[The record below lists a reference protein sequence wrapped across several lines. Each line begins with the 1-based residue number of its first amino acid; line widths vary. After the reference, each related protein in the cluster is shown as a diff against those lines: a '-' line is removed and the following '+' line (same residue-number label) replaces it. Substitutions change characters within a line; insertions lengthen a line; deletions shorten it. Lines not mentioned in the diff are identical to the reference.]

1 MTRWQTIRLV
11 AAREV
16 RERMRTRMFRIGT
29 AITVLVV
36 CAGIV
41 LPNVLADDGEPTA
54 TVALVTPIAAQVQ
67 QAIERLGPSVGAK
80 IATAPV
86 PDVSSGERLLQEGT
100 ADVLLVPAREVVTK
114 VPVQPGSTGRTSQLA
129 AAVGD
134 VARVYAGLQAQGLSA
149 EQASDA
155 LAAPPLPLRG
165 LGPVPVEKAKDMGA
179 AAASMILLFLFLTL
193 YGAWILNGVV
203 EEKTSRVVEVLLSA
217 VRPADLLTGKVIG
230 IGVVGSVQGV
240 ALAVAA
246 FVARSAASSGGGGS
260 VSLRPMVIAATLLWF
275 ALGFAIYSWMYAC
288 AGALVSRSEDAQN
301 LVFPLQLPLIASYV
315 AGIGAAA
322 GGVNPVIT
330 VMSFLPPTAP
340 MAMLVRMAAG
350 DAPWWQVV
358 ISAATCALTAW
369 VVMRLA
375 VVVFAGGIL
384 RSGQRV
390 KLREAWR
397 TSL

>member
-16 RERMRTRMFRIGT
+16 RERTRTRMFRFGT
-29 AITVLVV
+29 AITVLIV

-41 LPNVLADDGEPTA
+41 LPGLLSDDGQPTA
-54 TVALVTPIAAQVQ
+54 TVALAAPSSPEVR

-80 IATAPV
+80 VTTTQV
-86 PDVSSGERLLQEGT
+86 PDVDSGERLIRDGA
-100 ADVLLVPAREVVTK
+100 ADVLLVPGNEVVTK
-114 VPVQPGSTGRTSQLA
+114 VPVQPGSTSRTSQLA
-129 AAVGD
+129 AAVDD
-134 VARVYAGLQAQGLSA
+134 VARVYAGLQSQGLSL
-149 EQASDA
+149 EQASEA

-165 LGPVPVEKAKDMGA
+165 LDPVPAEKAKDMGA

-230 IGVVGSVQGV
+230 IGIVGSVQGV
-240 ALAVAA
+240 ALAAAA
-246 FVARSAASSGGGGS
+246 FIARSAAGNGSGGA
-260 VSLRPMVIAATLLWF
+260 SLRPMVIAATLLWF

-322 GGVNPVIT
+322 GGMNPVIT
-330 VMSFLPPTAP
+330 TMSFLPPTAP

-358 ISAATCALTAW
+358 VSAAMCALTAW
-369 VVMRLA
+369 IVMRLA

-397 TSL
+397 TSP